1 MRSFLT
7 AVSIATV
14 VALTGCAGLPAADAG
29 DKEACEVWSKSEQA
43 MVQTV
48 AIIVEIAKDPAGLT
62 EDVATEFNTKRNE
75 LLAAYDQAK
84 QVATSPDLKAAF
96 ENGIDK
102 DSVVYYDLAGAT
114 NERIQE
120 SMAAVSSIVAAC
132 AVAGIDVA
140 DVLGT
145 KK

>member
-1 MRSFLT
+1 MRSFVT
-7 AVSIATV
+7 AVSLASV
-14 VALTGCAGLPAADAG
+14 VALTGCSAVTPVDPG
-29 DKEACEVWSKSEQA
+29 DQQACTIWSKAEQA

-48 AIIVEIAKDPAGLT
+48 AIIVELAKDPAGLS

-75 LLAAYDQAK
+75 LLAAYDEAK
-84 QVATSPDLKAAF
+84 KVATSEDLKTAL
-96 ENGIDK
+96 ENGINK

-120 SMAAVSSIVAAC
+120 SMAAVSTIVATC
-132 AVAGIDVA
+132 GVAGVDVS

>member
-7 AVSIATV
+7 AVSIASV
-14 VALTGCAGLPAADAG
+14 VALTGCSSTPAVDPG
-29 DKEACEVWSKSEQA
+29 DQQACQIWSKSEQA

-48 AIIVEIAKDPAGLT
+48 AIIVELAKDPATMT

-84 QVATSPDLKAAF
+84 KVATSPDLKAAL
-96 ENGIDK
+96 ENGINK

-120 SMAAVSSIVAAC
+120 SMAAVSTIVSTC
-132 AVAGIDVA
+132 AIAGVDVSS
-140 DVLGT
+140 VLGT
-145 KK
+145 K

>member
-1 MRSFLT
+1 MRSIL
-7 AVSIATV
+7 AALSVATV
-14 VALTGCAGLPAADAG
+14 VALTGCSAIPAADPG
-29 DKEACEVWSKSEQA
+29 DKQACEVWSKAEQA

-48 AIIVEIAKDPAGLT
+48 AIIVKLAEDPAGLS

-84 QVATSPDLKAAF
+84 KLATSKDLKAAF
-96 ENGIDK
+96 EDGINK

-114 NERIQE
+114 NERIQA
-120 SMAAVSSIVAAC
+120 SMTAVSTIVATC
-132 AVAGIDVA
+132 AVAGVDVSS
-140 DVLGT
+140 VLGT

>member
-1 MRSFLT
+1 MRSILA
-7 AVSIATV
+7 AVSVATV
-14 VALTGCAGLPAADAG
+14 VALTGCSAIPAADPG
-29 DKEACEVWSKSEQA
+29 DKQACEVWSKAEQA

-48 AIIVEIAKDPAGLT
+48 AIIVKLAEDPAGLT

-84 QVATSPDLKAAF
+84 KLATSKDLKAAL
-96 ENGIDK
+96 EDGINK

-114 NERIQE
+114 NERIQA
-120 SMAAVSSIVAAC
+120 SMTAVSAIVATC
-132 AVAGIDVA
+132 AVAGVDVSS
-140 DVLGT
+140 VLGT

>member
-1 MRSFLT
+1 MRTLL
-7 AVSIATV
+7 AAASIATAV
-14 VALTGCAGLPAADAG
+14 TLTGCSGLPATDAG
-29 DKEACEVWSKSEQA
+29 DKEACEIWSKSEQA

-48 AIIVEIAKDPAGLT
+48 AIIVELAKDPAGLT

-84 QVATSPDLKAAF
+84 KVATSPDLKAAL

-120 SMAAVSSIVAAC
+120 SMAAVSTIVAAC
-132 AVAGIDVA
+132 AVAGVDVA

-145 KK
+145 N